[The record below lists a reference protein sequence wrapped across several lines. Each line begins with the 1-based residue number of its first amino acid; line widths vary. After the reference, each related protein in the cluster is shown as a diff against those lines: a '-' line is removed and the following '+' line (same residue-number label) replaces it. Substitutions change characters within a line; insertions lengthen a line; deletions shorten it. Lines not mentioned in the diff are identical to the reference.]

1 MNLEMIIK
9 NSNTCHQPSVL
20 PHILVNKR
28 LLSETSTTSTHDLQQ
43 ILGAVHIAEP
53 TKGKK
58 NHFACFLH
66 MESKALSLVSM
77 TWSLTVLPFGK
88 CST

>member
-9 NSNTCHQPSVL
+9 NSNTCHQPC
-20 PHILVNKR
+20 ILQYSGKR

-53 TKGKK
+53 PKRKKSFCLLSPYGK
-58 NHFACFLH
+58 
-66 MESKALSLVSM
+66 
-77 TWSLTVLPFGK
+77 
-88 CST
+88 